1 MPYTAKDKNIFLGL
15 HITSFIIHAVS
26 CYFAFYLAPAP
37 EKMKNYIYAES
48 INFTTTTGDSAGEPT
63 FTVVKEKVFDNAN
76 AIAIIGVN
84 ELLTAISHLIAIGML
99 LFHTSDEYKGKY
111 QGRSRPEEYKR
122 RWIEYGVTAGI
133 LEVGMLVGQGEL
145 NIVVLSMVLL
155 ANAAMQ
161 MIGWYNDAT
170 DPRDRSVVPT
180 INAFTIMFSII
191 IVFIIH
197 AAGQTNDTLESLSY
211 GYLAVV
217 FALFYLSFGVHQIL
231 YMYLELDACGIKA
244 VKYADCIDI
253 DRIYVILGFTSKIV
267 LSWTYIA
274 ISRQTWDELTG
285 NEDFRIDKK
294 VSWEATN
301 YSVQSWDEVKILVLC
316 GSLTIIVVACLLE
329 GFGVCN
335 SWAKNYTVKSS
346 IPEAEAEKITT
357 RAVRPMRSV
366 RRRMIDINF

>member
-15 HITSFIIHAVS
+15 HTISFIIHAVS
-26 CYFAFYLAPAP
+26 SYFAFDLAPAP

-48 INFTTTTGDSAGEPT
+48 VNFTTTTGDDSGEPT
-63 FTVVKEKVFDNAN
+63 LIITQEEVFPNAS

-84 ELLTAISHLIAIGML
+84 ELFTALSHLIAIIL
-99 LFHTSDEYKGKY
+99 LIFNPTDEWRGKY
-111 QGRSRPEEYKR
+111 KGRSRPEEYKR
-122 RWIEYGVTAGI
+122 RWVEYAITAGI
-133 LEVGMLVGQGEL
+133 LEVGMLVGQGEF
-145 NIVVLSMVLL
+145 NVVVLGMVLL
-155 ANAAMQ
+155 GNAAMQ

-170 DPRDRSVVPT
+170 IPSERSVIPSL
-180 INAFTIMFSII
+180 NAFTIMFSII
-191 IVFIIH
+191 LVFVIH
-197 AAGQTNDTLESLSY
+197 AVGQTNNTLESLSY

-231 YMYLELDACGIKA
+231 YMYLELDVCGIKN

-285 NEDFRIDKK
+285 NPDFRIDKK

-301 YSVQSWDEVKILVLC
+301 YSVQSWDEVKIFVLC

-335 SWAKNYTVKSS
+335 SWAKNYTVEVSL
-346 IPEAEAEKITT
+346 PEKTSKT
-357 RAVRPMRSV
+357 QQVNGKLLKL
-366 RRRMIDINF
+366 RRRRLLDINF

>member
-15 HITSFIIHAVS
+15 HTTSFIIHTVS
-26 CYFAFYLAPAP
+26 AYFAFDLAPAP
-37 EKMKNYIYAES
+37 EKMKNYIYAET
-48 INFTTTTGDSAGEPT
+48 INFTTTTGDSSGEPT
-63 FTVVKEKVFDNAN
+63 FTVVKQEVFPHAN
-76 AIAIIGVN
+76 AISIIGVN
-84 ELLTAISHLIAIGML
+84 EALTALSHFIAIALL
-99 LFHTSDEYKGKY
+99 LFNGTNEYDGVY
-111 QGRSRPEEYKR
+111 TGRSRPEEYRR
-122 RWIEYGVTAGI
+122 RWIEYAFTAGI

-145 NIVVLSMVLL
+145 NIVVLGMVLL

-170 DPRDRSVVPT
+170 PPSERSVIPT

-197 AAGQTNDTLESLSY
+197 AVGQTNDTLESLSY

-217 FALFYLSFGVHQIL
+217 FALFYLSFGVHQLL
-231 YMYLELDACGIKA
+231 YMYLEIDACGIKN

-253 DRIYVILGFTSKIV
+253 DRTYVILGFTSKIV

-285 NEDFRIDKK
+285 NEEFRIDKK

-301 YSVQSWDEVKILVLC
+301 YSIQSWDAVKILVLC
-316 GSLTIIVVACLLE
+316 GSIVIIACSCLLE
-329 GFGVCN
+329 GCGACN
-335 SWAKNYTVKSS
+335 AWATNYKVKEKSTEPLIQKNLLGSQL
-346 IPEAEAEKITT
+346 
-357 RAVRPMRSV
+357 R
-366 RRRMIDINF
+366 RRRMLDINF

>member
-15 HITSFIIHAVS
+15 HTTSFLIHAVS
-26 CYFAFYLAPAP
+26 SYFAFDLAPAP

-48 INFTTTTGDSAGEPT
+48 INFTTTTGDSSGEPT

-76 AIAIIGVN
+76 AIAIIAVN
-84 ELLTAISHLIAIGML
+84 ELLTAISHLVAIGML
-99 LFHTSDEYKGKY
+99 VFHTTNERTGRYR
-111 QGRSRPEEYKR
+111 GRSRKEEYRR
-122 RWIEYGVTAGI
+122 RWIEYAITAGI

-145 NIVVLSMVLL
+145 NVVVLSMVLL
-155 ANAAMQ
+155 ANASMQ

-170 DPRDRSVVPT
+170 EPRERSVIPS

-197 AAGQTNDTLESLSY
+197 AVGQTNDTLESLSY

-231 YMYLELDACGIKA
+231 YMYLEIDACGIKA

-285 NEDFRIDKK
+285 NEEFRIDKK
-294 VSWEATN
+294 VSWEATD
-301 YSVQSWDEVKILVLC
+301 YSIQSWDAIKILVLC
-316 GSLTIIVVACLLE
+316 GSLVIIIVSCLLE
-329 GFGVCN
+329 GLGVCN
-335 SWAKNYTVKSS
+335 SWAKNYEVE
-346 IPEAEAEKITT
+346 PEKE
-357 RAVRPMRSV
+357 PMIETPQKAAGTLLQLR
-366 RRRMIDINF
+366 RRRMLDINF

>member
-357 RAVRPMRSV
+357 RAVRPMRSM

>member
-15 HITSFIIHAVS
+15 HTTSLVIHAVS
-26 CYFAFYLAPAP
+26 AYYAFDLAPAP
-37 EKMKNYIYAES
+37 EKMKNYIYTES
-48 INFTTTTGDSAGEPT
+48 INFTTTTGDSSGEPT
-63 FTVVKEKVFDNAN
+63 FTVEKTKIFDNAN

-84 ELLTAISHLIAIGML
+84 ELITAISHLIAVATLM
-99 LFHTSDEYKGKY
+99 FHTTDEKLGKY
-111 QGRSRPEEYKR
+111 TGRSRKEEYRR
-122 RWIEYGVTAGI
+122 RWIEYGITAGL

-145 NIVVLSMVLL
+145 NGVVLCMVLL

-170 DPRDRSVVPT
+170 PARIRSVIPS

-197 AAGQTNDTLESLSY
+197 AAGQTNDTLQSLSY
-211 GYLAVV
+211 SYLAVV

-231 YMYLELDACGIKA
+231 YMYLEIDACGLKG

-253 DRIYVILGFTSKIV
+253 DRIYVVLGFTSKIV

-294 VSWEATN
+294 VSWEATD
-301 YSVQSWDEVKILVLC
+301 YSIQSWDAVKIGVLI
-316 GSLTIIVVACLLE
+316 GSLVIIALTCLLE
-329 GFGVCN
+329 GCGVCN
-335 SWAKNYTVKSS
+335 SWARDYKSESLGQPLIETQDQKSS
-346 IPEAEAEKITT
+346 GQPLQL
-357 RAVRPMRSV
+357 R

>member
-15 HITSFIIHAVS
+15 HTTSFIIHAVS
-26 CYFAFYLAPAP
+26 SYFAFDLAPAP
-37 EKMKNYIYAES
+37 EKMKGFIFAES
-48 INFTTTTGDSAGEPT
+48 VNFTTTTGDSAGEPT
-63 FTVVKEKVFDNAN
+63 FIITQEEVFPNAN
-76 AIAIIGVN
+76 AIAIIGWN
-84 ELLTAISHLIAIGML
+84 EALTALSHFVAIGL
-99 LFHTSDEYKGKY
+99 LLLNGTQEVGGQYT
-111 QGRSRPEEYKR
+111 GRSRPEEYRR
-122 RWIEYGVTAGI
+122 RWIEYAFTAGI

-145 NIVVLSMVLL
+145 NIVVLGMVLL

-170 DPRDRSVVPT
+170 PPSERSVIPT

-191 IVFIIH
+191 LVFAIH

-231 YMYLELDACGIKA
+231 YMYLELDACGVKN

-253 DRIYVILGFTSKIV
+253 DRTYVVLGFTSKIV

-285 NEDFRIDKK
+285 NEEFRIDKK
-294 VSWEATN
+294 VSWEATD
-301 YSVQSWDEVKILVLC
+301 YSIQSWDAVKILVLV
-316 GSLTIIVVACLLE
+316 GSIVIIASSCLLE
-329 GFGVCN
+329 GCGVCN
-335 SWAKNYTVKSS
+335 PWAKGYYEEEVGEPLIVTQESKGTN
-346 IPEAEAEKITT
+346 I
-357 RAVRPMRSV
+357 
-366 RRRMIDINF
+366 RRRRVLDINF

>member
-1 MPYTAKDKNIFLGL
+1 MPYTTKDKNIFLGL
-15 HITSFIIHAVS
+15 HTTSLIIHAVS
-26 CYFAFYLAPAP
+26 SYFAFDLAPAP
-37 EKMKNYIYAES
+37 EKMKQYIYAES
-48 INFTTTTGDSAGEPT
+48 INFTTTTGDSSGEPT
-63 FTVVKEKVFDNAN
+63 FTVTKEKVFDNAN

-84 ELLTAISHLIAIGML
+84 ELLTAISHLIAICLL
-99 LFHTSDEYKGKY
+99 LFHTPDEIRGIYR
-111 QGRSRPEEYKR
+111 GRSRPEEYRR
-122 RWIEYGVTAGI
+122 RWIEYAFTAGF

-145 NIVVLSMVLL
+145 NVVVLGMVLL

-170 DPRDRSVVPT
+170 EPSSRSVIPS

-197 AAGQTNDTLESLSY
+197 AVGQTNNTLESLSY

-217 FALFYLSFGVHQIL
+217 FAIFYLSFGVHQIL

-285 NEDFRIDKK
+285 NEEFRIDKK
-294 VSWEATN
+294 VSWEATD
-301 YSVQSWDEVKILVLC
+301 YSIESWDAIKILVLC
-316 GSLTIIVVACLLE
+316 GSLVIIVAACLLE
-329 GFGVCN
+329 GCGVCN
-335 SWAKNYTVKSS
+335 SWAENYYAEEEEEPS
-346 IPEAEAEKITT
+346 IAMQEIKGSNI
-357 RAVRPMRSV
+357 
-366 RRRMIDINF
+366 RRRRRVLDINF

>member
-1 MPYTAKDKNIFLGL
+1 
-15 HITSFIIHAVS
+15 
-26 CYFAFYLAPAP
+26 
-37 EKMKNYIYAES
+37 
-48 INFTTTTGDSAGEPT
+48 
-63 FTVVKEKVFDNAN
+63 
-76 AIAIIGVN
+76 
-84 ELLTAISHLIAIGML
+84 
-99 LFHTSDEYKGKY
+99 
-111 QGRSRPEEYKR
+111 
-122 RWIEYGVTAGI
+122 
-133 LEVGMLVGQGEL
+133 
-145 NIVVLSMVLL
+145 MVLL
-155 ANAAMQ
+155 ANASMQ

-170 DPRDRSVVPT
+170 PARDRSVIPS

-294 VSWEATN
+294 VSWEATD
-301 YSVQSWDEVKILVLC
+301 YSIQSWDAVKILVLC
-316 GSLTIIVVACLLE
+316 GSLVIIIVSCLLE
-329 GFGVCN
+329 GLGVCN
-335 SWAKNYTVKSS
+335 SWAKGYRTEEGAPLLDTPQKQAGVLLQL
-346 IPEAEAEKITT
+346 
-357 RAVRPMRSV
+357 
-366 RRRMIDINF
+366 RRRRLAGINF